1 MKKRLVKKNV
11 KKVIAKTMN
20 KNIVVNFDNDFQYE
34 PETRKISIS
43 TTIKNADFSDLENL
57 VKKLGYNGNAKIT
70 TIAFLH
76 ELGHYFTY
84 ESFTKEQD
92 DYDTKVRAI
101 LEKAFESKNEK
112 IVNKAMRVYYNLPQE
127 IVATQFAVEYATKF
141 PKETKMLEK
150 ALDI

>member
-20 KNIVVNFDNDFQYE
+20 KNVVVGFDTDFQYE
-34 PETRKISIS
+34 PETKKVYIA
-43 TTIKNADFSDLENL
+43 TELGDFSDLENL
-57 VKKLGYNGNAKIT
+57 VKKLGYKGNAKIT

-92 DYDTKVRAI
+92 TYDTKVRAI

-127 IVATQFAVEYATKF
+127 IVATQFAVEFATKF
-141 PKETKMLEK
+141 PKETKMFEK